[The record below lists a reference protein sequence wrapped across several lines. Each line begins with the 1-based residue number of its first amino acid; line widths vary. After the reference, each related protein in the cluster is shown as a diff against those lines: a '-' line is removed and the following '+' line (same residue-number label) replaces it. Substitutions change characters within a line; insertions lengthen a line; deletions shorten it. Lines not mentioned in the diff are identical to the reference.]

1 MSALIPGDPQMSP
14 FLKGFLEQKFMDQNQ
29 VSMAS
34 NLFLKGTPNLDSYS
48 LYIYISFVNLLI
60 WSNVEPTNLDIFML
74 LLSNVAPSPAPPPRP
89 PQIGWPVYCFIGAE
103 AESPGDI
110 RHSPLSAPALY
121 RVSRTHQ
128 THSKEEEKTIMS
140 KMIITIGA
148 LVH

>member
-1 MSALIPGDPQMSP
+1 M
-14 FLKGFLEQKFMDQNQ
+14 
-29 VSMAS
+29 
-34 NLFLKGTPNLDSYS
+34 
-48 LYIYISFVNLLI
+48 SFVNSLI

-74 LLSNVAPSPAPPPRP
+74 LLSNVAPSPAP

-128 THSKEEEKTIMS
+128 THSKYEEKTIMS
-140 KMIITIGA
+140 KMIITIRA
-148 LVH
+148 LAHWLVSIENF